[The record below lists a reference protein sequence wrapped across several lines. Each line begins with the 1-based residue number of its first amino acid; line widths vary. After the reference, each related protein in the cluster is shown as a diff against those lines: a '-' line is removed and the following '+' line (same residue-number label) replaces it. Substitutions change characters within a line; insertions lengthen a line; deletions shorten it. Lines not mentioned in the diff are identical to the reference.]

1 MSILSYS
8 GNDMLNDYYSC
19 CEESA
24 LHKDI
29 REKWPPICAQVRD
42 QAMHDRFF
50 FALPRKHV
58 SKIDIGNWSFNWT
71 NADEGEAMAL
81 LMGISDV
88 GSIPVCD
95 NRLAFLN
102 DGVKRFSSLYE
113 SEMTFI
119 ADFISTL
126 VWLIPKNANANN
138 GSASF
143 YELPHVTFISDA
155 TLFFV
160 PPFHQLPREF
170 GFLGFVENLY
180 HEALHHQVHTFNA
193 FHGNQY
199 CQGALGESL
208 IDFPQ
213 RQDRIF
219 SYTQAFNACYVY
231 GEIVRYRRKVAQHLS
246 TEYQTKELTWINE
259 ALDSATMMRFNLAE
273 RLYHVR
279 DAFLP
284 PWKSL
289 IEEWQFE
296 NETGKYFNSEET
308 L

>member
-8 GNDMLNDYYSC
+8 GNDMLNDYYAC
-19 CEESA
+19 CEESTF
-24 LHKDI
+24 HIDI
-29 REKWPPICAQVRD
+29 KEKWPPVCAQVRD
-42 QAMHDRFF
+42 HAMRDTCCFTLSRQ
-50 FALPRKHV
+50 HV
-58 SKIDIGNWSFNWT
+58 STISLGNWPFNWV
-71 NADEGEAMAL
+71 NAEAGEAMAL
-81 LMGISDV
+81 LMGISDI

-102 DGVKRFSSLYE
+102 GGMNKFSSLYE
-113 SEMTFI
+113 NEMVFI

-126 VWLIPKNANANN
+126 VWLIPKNENSNN

-160 PPFHQLPREF
+160 PPYHRLPREY
-170 GFLGFVENLY
+170 GFIGFVENLY

-193 FHGNQY
+193 FHGGQY
-199 CQGALGESL
+199 CLGTIGESI

-213 RQDRIF
+213 RQDRTF

-231 GEIVRYRRKVAQHLS
+231 GEIVKYRRKVAQYLS
-246 TEYQTKELTWINE
+246 DEYRPEGTTWINE
-259 ALDSATMMRFNLAE
+259 ALDSAIMMRANLAA
-273 RLYHVR
+273 RLYSVK

-289 IEEWQFE
+289 IEEWKSE
-296 NETGKYFNSEET
+296 SETGKYFNSEKP

>member
-8 GNDMLNDYYSC
+8 GTDMLNDYYAC
-19 CEESA
+19 CEESTF
-24 LHKDI
+24 HNDI
-29 REKWPPICAQVRD
+29 KEKWPPVCAQVRD
-42 QAMHDRFF
+42 QAMRDTCSFTLSRQ
-50 FALPRKHV
+50 HV
-58 SKIDIGNWSFNWT
+58 SKISLGNWSFHWA
-71 NADEGEAMAL
+71 NAEAGEAMAL
-81 LMGISDV
+81 RMGISDV

-102 DGVKRFSSLYE
+102 EGMNKFSLLYE
-113 SEMTFI
+113 NEMVFI

-126 VWLIPKNANANN
+126 VWLIPKNENSNN

-160 PPFHQLPREF
+160 PPYHRLPREY
-170 GFLGFVENLY
+170 GFIGFVENLY

-193 FHGNQY
+193 FHGDQY
-199 CQGALGESL
+199 CLGTIGESI

-213 RQDRIF
+213 RQDRTF

-231 GEIVRYRRKVAQHLS
+231 GEIVKYRRKVAQYLS
-246 TEYQTKELTWINE
+246 DEYRPEGTTWINE
-259 ALDSATMMRFNLAE
+259 ALDSAIMMRVNLAA
-273 RLYHVR
+273 RLYSVK

-289 IEEWQFE
+289 IEEWKSE
-296 NETGKYFNSEET
+296 SETDKHFNSEKP